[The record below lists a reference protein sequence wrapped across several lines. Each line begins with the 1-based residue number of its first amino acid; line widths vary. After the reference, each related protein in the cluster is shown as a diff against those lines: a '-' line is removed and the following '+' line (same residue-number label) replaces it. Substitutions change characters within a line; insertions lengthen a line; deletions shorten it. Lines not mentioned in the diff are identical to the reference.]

1 MKKYVIAYLLI
12 AKFGEWFGSHAMI
25 GPFLL
30 MVVSVPVAYL
40 LQKV

>member
-30 MVVSVPVAYL
+30 TVVSVPVAYL